1 MSAPLARREDLGDR
15 LVVVAANPA
24 RRNALSPEYYDVLT
38 RALDTAAREPRVGS
52 VILVGEGNYF
62 CAGGDLRLLAARREL
77 PEAERRERVEAL
89 HDVVRAIGDCP
100 VPVVAAVEGGAAGAG
115 VSIAFACDL
124 VVAGK
129 GARFT
134 IAYVNAGLVP
144 DGGLTATLSRHL
156 PRATLMRL
164 ALLGEPVT
172 AARLFELGA
181 LSALAPDGAAL
192 DEAHALADRFAAGP
206 RDARRRIKALV
217 RSAGDASVAA
227 QLDAERDAMADA
239 IAGDEAAEGI
249 AAFTGKRAADF
260 RAPRAGRG
268 MNGDE
273 PTRVHEL
280 VARQA
285 ARRPGAVALID
296 DAAGLRLSW
305 AGYAAAVDELE
316 ALLRSRGVA
325 AGDRVLLVA
334 ENCAATAAAIFAASR
349 VGAAAV
355 PVNARMTAA
364 ELARVSEHA
373 APALTLY
380 TGHVSEDA
388 AAHARAAGAE
398 DVGTGVGTLGAAVG
412 GVAGGIDSPD
422 VGTGIGA
429 GPDAAAVI
437 LYTTGTTGAPKGVM
451 LTHANLLFAARASAA
466 LRGLSEADTIY
477 GVLPMTHV
485 FGVAS
490 VLMASAHAGS
500 TVRLA
505 ARFVPER
512 LHAALTSGV
521 TVFPAVPQMHALLM
535 QHVAERGLDRLEG
548 GALRYVSSGAAPLDP
563 AWKRKAEGFYGL
575 ALQNGY
581 GMTESTAGVCGTTNP
596 IGSDD
601 TSAGAPFPGIE
612 VRLDRS
618 VGSSADASDAE
629 VGEILTRG
637 PHVMSGYFRRPDE
650 TARAIDAHGWLRTGD
665 LGRIDARGRVHVV
678 GRCKELIIRGG
689 FNVYPPEVEAALNE
703 HPRVVQ
709 AAVVGRAL
717 PGGDEEIL
725 AFVQCAD
732 PASMDEAEVRAFVGE
747 RLASYKR
754 PARVVFATALP
765 AAATGKVLKHRLIG
779 AFPRELGD
787 AL

>member
-1 MSAPLARREDLGDR
+1 M
-15 LVVVAANPA
+15 
-24 RRNALSPEYYDVLT
+24 
-38 RALDTAAREPRVGS
+38 
-52 VILVGEGNYF
+52 
-62 CAGGDLRLLAARREL
+62 
-77 PEAERRERVEAL
+77 
-89 HDVVRAIGDCP
+89 
-100 VPVVAAVEGGAAGAG
+100 
-115 VSIAFACDL
+115 
-124 VVAGK
+124 
-129 GARFT
+129 
-134 IAYVNAGLVP
+134 
-144 DGGLTATLSRHL
+144 
-156 PRATLMRL
+156 
-164 ALLGEPVT
+164 
-172 AARLFELGA
+172 
-181 LSALAPDGAAL
+181 
-192 DEAHALADRFAAGP
+192 
-206 RDARRRIKALV
+206 
-217 RSAGDASVAA
+217 
-227 QLDAERDAMADA
+227 
-239 IAGDEAAEGI
+239 
-249 AAFTGKRAADF
+249 
-260 RAPRAGRG
+260 
-268 MNGDE
+268 
-273 PTRVHEL
+273 TRVHEL
-280 VARQA
+280 VE
-285 ARRPGAVALID
+285 RRVRPRPDAVALID

-305 AGYAAAVDELE
+305 ADYVAAIDELE
-316 ALLRSRGVA
+316 ALLRARGVA

-364 ELARVSEHA
+364 ELARAGEHA
-373 APALTLY
+373 APALALY
-380 TGHVSEDA
+380 TGHVSADA

-398 DVGTGVGTLGAAVG
+398 DVETAVGTLGAAAG
-412 GVAGGIDSPD
+412 AGADGAGGTDI
-422 VGTGIGA
+422 GT

-451 LTHANLLFAARASAA
+451 LTHANLVFAARASAA

-490 VLMASAHAGS
+490 VLMAAAHAGS
-500 TVRLA
+500 AVRLA

-512 LHAALTSGV
+512 LHAALAGGV

-535 QHVAERGLDRLEG
+535 RHAAERGLDRLEG

-563 AWKRKAEGFYGL
+563 AWKREAEGFYGL
-575 ALQNGY
+575 PLQNGY
-581 GMTESTAGVCGTTNP
+581 GMTESTAGICGTTNP

-618 VGSSADASDAE
+618 VGASVDASDAE

-637 PHVMSGYFRRPDE
+637 PHVMRGYFRQPDE
-650 TARAIDAHGWLRTGD
+650 TARAIDGHGWLRTGD
-665 LGRIDARGRVHVV
+665 LGRIDAEGRVHVV

-703 HPRVVQ
+703 HPGIVQ

-732 PASMDEAEVRAFVGE
+732 PGSMDEAEVRAFVGE

-754 PARVVFATALP
+754 PSRLVFAAALP
-765 AAATGKVLKHRLIG
+765 TAVTGKVLKHRLIR
-779 AFPRELGD
+779 AFPRELGEG
-787 AL
+787 A